1 MAKSVD
7 EQIRAATTK
16 KVIGQTTELYK
27 SVVLELYKRITANS
41 FQVGIQY
48 GSPVLTGR
56 YDASHTIVRGRID
69 KTVREPNP
77 DGEESLYPGLPLTD
91 AEA

>member
-7 EQIRAATTK
+7 EQIRASMAK

-41 FQVGIQY
+41 LQVGIQY
-48 GSPVLTGR
+48 GSLVLTGR
-56 YDASHTIVRGRID
+56 YYASHTTTRGSGSIKPCASR
-69 KTVREPNP
+69 T
-77 DGEESLYPGLPLTD
+77 LT
-91 AEA
+91 ARKASIPVCS

>member
-7 EQIRAATTK
+7 EQIRATMAK

-27 SVVLELYKRITANS
+27 SVVLELYKRITADS
-41 FQVGIQY
+41 LQVGIQY

-56 YDASHTIVRGRID
+56 YYASPIIARRARLIKPCASRT
-69 KTVREPNP
+69 
-77 DGEESLYPGLPLTD
+77 LT
-91 AEA
+91 ARKASIPVCP